1 MSTPKKTQSKA
12 APAGVV
18 VDHKEA
24 GARYAVSPH
33 NYNPKIHTRVRDL
46 LPGESVLS
54 FRAKR
59 LEDLKDVVSPKPAE
73 PATTPDTAPAEVLD
87 TK

>member
-1 MSTPKKTQSKA
+1 MSTPKKTKSNA
-12 APAGVV
+12 APVGVV

-24 GARYAVSPH
+24 GARYAVSPQ
-33 NYNPKIHTRVRDL
+33 NFNSKIHTRVRDL

-54 FRAKR
+54 FRPKR
-59 LEDLKDVVSPKPAE
+59 LGDLKDAVEAKPAE
-73 PATTPDTAPAEVLD
+73 PTTTPDTAPAEVLD